1 MFSALH
7 LQYYSV
13 RCCHMGLYQ
22 VLCRGLPKG
31 QCMDFSQFSRHAM
44 LVPGHWPWVPDT
56 SFLREDCSLRTHLSE
71 KQFFQGH
78 VGETWRREAYKGWLS
93 LVGFLAFGGWPC
105 RLSLSAPQHLSETP
119 RFREEHLRSE
129 TSRNLKSPLA
139 CQLALFCRVAP
150 AVSRATG
157 SSLRTKI
164 MRAAQSEH
172 SQEGPTAA

>member
-105 RLSLSAPQHLSETP
+105 QALPVCTPASVRNPEIQRRTFEVRDLKEPQEPPRLPACSLLQS
-119 RFREEHLRSE
+119 
-129 TSRNLKSPLA
+129 SP
-139 CQLALFCRVAP
+139 
-150 AVSRATG
+150 
-157 SSLRTKI
+157 SSVQGHWFLL
-164 MRAAQSEH
+164 ED
-172 SQEGPTAA
+172 